1 MNLHEFEIGIGIHTV
16 EAVIGNISSL
26 KHMEF
31 TAIGDLVNTAS
42 RLEGLTKQFGWTIVA
57 NSNIINA
64 ASWDVLTGK
73 EEKIMIKGR
82 EGDIKVFKVIGLKS
96 GKGEWS

>member
-1 MNLHEFEIGIGIHTV
+1 
-16 EAVIGNISSL
+16 
-26 KHMEF
+26 
-31 TAIGDLVNTAS
+31 
-42 RLEGLTKQFGWTIVA
+42 
-57 NSNIINA
+57 
-64 ASWDVLTGK
+64 VLTGK